1 MLGKTYMFD
10 KLVCLV
16 LLDSNSAEVKGCTI
30 HDGGIPYFAD
40 VTSDIWKPGVLVS
53 ARRGED
59 GLLCLYRNQCGKQ
72 ILS

>member
-16 LLDSNSAEVKGCTI
+16 LLDSNSAEVKGRTI

-40 VTSDIWKPGVLVS
+40 DTSDIWKPGVLVS
-53 ARRGED
+53 ARRGWVVVFIQKSM
-59 GLLCLYRNQCGKQ
+59 RQTN
-72 ILS
+72 S